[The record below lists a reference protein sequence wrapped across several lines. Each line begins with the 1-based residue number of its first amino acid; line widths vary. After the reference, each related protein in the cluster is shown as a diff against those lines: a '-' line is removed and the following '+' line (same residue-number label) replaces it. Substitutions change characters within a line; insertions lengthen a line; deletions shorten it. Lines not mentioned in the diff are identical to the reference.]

1 MDLSKLK
8 SEKDE
13 GIIAFANA
21 DWASDSH
28 THHSTT
34 GFMTKIA
41 GGIVFWNTRTQKT
54 VVMSSTEAEYM
65 SLSDGCRQLVWM
77 DSLLKELHLDLTP
90 IPFCGD
96 NQGSIFMA
104 QNPVTEKCS
113 KHIDV
118 HFHYICEVVASRKVE
133 LFFVNGEENTADM
146 FTKNLGHIKF
156 KHHRSQLGL
165 EFYSLPLTNA

>member
-1 MDLSKLK
+1 MLGTHPDILFVVTKLSQQAANPSADHLQKALYICHYLQGMQHYSLTFN

-13 GIIAFANA
+13 AIIAFANA

-28 THHSTT
+28 TRHSTT
-34 GFMTKIA
+34 GFMTKVA
-41 GGIVFWNTRTQKT
+41 GGIVFWNTCTQKT
-54 VVMSSTEAEYM
+54 VAMSSTEVEYM
-65 SLSDGCRQLVWM
+65 SLSDGCRQLIWM

-104 QNPVTEKCS
+104 QNPITEKCS

-118 HFHYICEVVASRKVE
+118 HFHYICEV
-133 LFFVNGEENTADM
+133 
-146 FTKNLGHIKF
+146 
-156 KHHRSQLGL
+156 
-165 EFYSLPLTNA
+165 

>member
-1 MDLSKLK
+1 
-8 SEKDE
+8 
-13 GIIAFANA
+13 
-21 DWASDSH
+21 
-28 THHSTT
+28 
-34 GFMTKIA
+34 
-41 GGIVFWNTRTQKT
+41 
-54 VVMSSTEAEYM
+54 MSSTEAEYM

-77 DSLLKELHLDLTP
+77 DSLLKELHLNLTP

-104 QNPVTEKCS
+104 QNPVTEKHS

-118 HFHYICEVVASRKVE
+118 HFHYIHEVVTSGKVE

-156 KHHRSQLGL
+156 KNHRSQLGL
-165 EFYSLPLTNA
+165 EFYSLPLINASVAQAQSKGECRSSGTVS

>member
-1 MDLSKLK
+1 MNTEPPCSVSCDTLSN
-8 SEKDE
+8 S
-13 GIIAFANA
+13 
-21 DWASDSH
+21 
-28 THHSTT
+28 
-34 GFMTKIA
+34 
-41 GGIVFWNTRTQKT
+41 
-54 VVMSSTEAEYM
+54 
-65 SLSDGCRQLVWM
+65 CRQLVWM

-104 QNPVTEKCS
+104 QNPITEKRS

-118 HFHYICEVVASRKVE
+118 CFHYIRKVVASRKVE
-133 LFFVNGEENTADM
+133 LFFVDGEENTADM